1 MTVSRRLIGVIAI
14 TAALAFPL
22 GVLASHGFTDVPDSN
37 TFHSDIDAIA
47 DAGVTTGCGA
57 TTYCPKE
64 FVTREQMA
72 AFLNRLGALGPGKTP
87 VVNATKL
94 DGQDSTDFLGAE
106 DVAADS
112 DLLDGLDSTAFARTD
127 VEREGQSSCA
137 SHELVPI
144 NSGYEYTMT
153 QNHIYSTTDALSLR
167 CQFHVP
173 NGAELTSFRA
183 AIRDTSATEYVAC
196 RLERRPHVGTAI
208 YDYAAV
214 ATGQAAT
221 PGDVT
226 VSNATGLPE
235 IVDNAEWIYVANCS
249 FVGVGA
255 DLGVFSTTLEYTFSG
270 VPFE

>member
-1 MTVSRRLIGVIAI
+1 MTVSRRLIGIIAI

-37 TFHSDIDAIA
+37 TFHADIDALA
-47 DAGVTTGCGA
+47 DAGVTTGCAAGK
-57 TTYCPKE
+57 YCPKD

-72 AFLNRLGALGPGKTP
+72 AFLNRLGALSPEKTP

-94 DGQDSTDFLGAE
+94 DGQDSTDFLGAD

-112 DLLDGLDSTAFARTD
+112 ELLDGLDSTAFARTD
-127 VEREGQSSCA
+127 IERQGQSSC
-137 SHELVPI
+137 SSYELVPV
-144 NSGYEYTMT
+144 NSGYGWTLN
-153 QNHIYSTTDALSLR
+153 QNRIYSTTDALHLR

-173 NGAELTSFRA
+173 NGAELTSFSA

-196 RLERRPHVGTAI
+196 RLERIPHIGTAV

-226 VSNATGLPE
+226 VTNSTGLPE
-235 IVDNAEWIYVANCS
+235 IVDNAEWIYVGNCS
-249 FVGVGA
+249 FVGLGT

-270 VPFE
+270 VPLE